1 MSAVVATIL
10 IWRGWI
16 HALELDASVDTG
28 LLATSQ
34 NGHMVGLGIC
44 AAVAGLTTI
53 TLVVCAGVR
62 IHALHAGADAGPHLR
77 DVAVSSLTLRT
88 ASAAIVALAVAAIA
102 AIALGM

>member
-16 HALELDASVDTG
+16 HALELEASGDPG
-28 LLATSQ
+28 ILASSQ
-34 NGHMVGLGIC
+34 NGHVVGLGIC
-44 AAVAGLTTI
+44 AAVAGLTTV
-53 TLVVCAGVR
+53 TLVVCASAR
-62 IHALHAGADAGPHLR
+62 IHALHAGADSGPHAR